1 MLLENKNAIIYGAG
15 GAVARAFAREGARVF
30 LTGRNLSAIDTL
42 AKEISAAGR
51 GAETAAVDALDEE
64 AVESHLDAVVHK
76 AETID
81 RRLSLR
87 KVGRLSERGAVLGPC
102 PGDQV
107 G

>member
-1 MLLENKNAIIYGAG
+1 
-15 GAVARAFAREGARVF
+15 
-30 LTGRNLSAIDTL
+30 
-42 AKEISAAGR
+42 
-51 GAETAAVDALDEE
+51 VDALDEE
-64 AVESHLDAVVHK
+64 AVESHLDAVVDK